1 MAKYLMGIDNGGT
14 MTKAAIFDTAGNEIA
29 TGSQDTPLLVPQ
41 DGFCERDMNDL
52 WNATVNACLLYT
64 SFPEAKDYPAIFSF
78 RRCPIYS
85 TLCIIVWIYCN
96 KIH

>member
-52 WNATVNACLLYT
+52 WNATVNAIKT
-64 SFPEAKDYPAIFSF
+64 AIAKAKI
-78 RRCPIYS
+78 
-85 TLCIIVWIYCN
+85 TEIIKN
-96 KIH
+96 FL